1 MVAFLLPK
9 QWKTEDAVQR
19 NTRLCSWDAA
29 LDTSS
34 EAERRATV
42 LLNGGLSVTAS
53 DVSIG

>member
-1 MVAFLLPK
+1 MVAFLFPK